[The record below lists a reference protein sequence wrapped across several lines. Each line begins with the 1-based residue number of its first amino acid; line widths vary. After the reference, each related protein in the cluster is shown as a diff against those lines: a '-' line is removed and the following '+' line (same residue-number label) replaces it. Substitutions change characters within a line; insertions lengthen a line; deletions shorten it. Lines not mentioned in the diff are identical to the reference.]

1 MYCWVTTVH
10 SVMFLGCWLGNS
22 QFSKLKELLKHKQC
36 KSSRENSSIDGLQAG
51 LVSIMVSKAHQI
63 EKRLEMTAF
72 HKISKWMFKIQ
83 KSLEMT
89 VFHQI

>member
-36 KSSRENSSIDGLQAG
+36 KSSRENSSIDGLRAG

-63 EKRLEMTAF
+63 EKSLEMTAF
-72 HKISKWMFKIQ
+72 HKI
-83 KSLEMT
+83 
-89 VFHQI
+89 